1 MVERRNVV
9 MGPKGK
15 GRICPPW
22 SAEGVRVRV
31 VPCNT
36 APCPASCVESPLA
49 TDSEELVQKANN
61 EFLIFTGIPPAGVSV
76 LPEAKEIDEG
86 PAEQGN
92 EDKVKGSEVNAAKED
107 NEKDKDEEED
117 KETED
122 SHDKDNKEVK
132 ENGDKEEE
140 ENNEKDKEEE
150 KEDKEKEDSNE
161 KESSNEKDDDSEK
174 AGQAAGEDTEDSEAS
189 THSLAAFLNLR
200 QSVHIYI
207 YIYTA
212 FLNTVYIQYIYFRP
226 RITRQIGSMVTS
238 QEIMLAA

>member
-76 LPEAKEIDEG
+76 REAKEIDEG

-92 EDKVKGSEVNAAKED
+92 EDKGKGSEVNTAKED

-122 SHDKDNKEVK
+122 SEVK
-132 ENGDKEEE
+132 ENGDKEE

-150 KEDKEKEDSNE
+150 KEDKDKEDSNE

-174 AGQAAGEDTEDSEAS
+174 AGQAAGEDNEESEAS
-189 THSLAAFLNLR
+189 THSFAAFLNLR
-200 QSVHIYI
+200 QRVYVYI
-207 YIYTA
+207 YIRVYT
-212 FLNTVYIQYIYFRP
+212 LHINMNTLLYISVYIYFRL
-226 RITRQIGSMVTS
+226 RITRQIGSTVIS

>member
-92 EDKVKGSEVNAAKED
+92 EDKVKGSEVNTAKED

-207 YIYTA
+207 YTHCISEYCIY
-212 FLNTVYIQYIYFRP
+212 TVYIF
-226 RITRQIGSMVTS
+226 
-238 QEIMLAA
+238 